1 MDETVCYLFNLD
13 LYHPTCIYDID
24 LSRYKDRL
32 EDASLFV
39 SNIGKK
45 KKKHKKITVI
55 DRKILSP
62 APS

>member
-45 KKKHKKITVI
+45 KRQKNYC
-55 DRKILSP
+55 D
-62 APS
+62 

>member
-45 KKKHKKITVI
+45 KKKNIKK
-55 DRKILSP
+55 LL
-62 APS
+62 

>member
-24 LSRYKDRL
+24 LSKYKDRL

-39 SNIGKK
+39 SKKLWQKK
-45 KKKHKKITVI
+45 KT
-55 DRKILSP
+55 
-62 APS
+62 